1 MIMKKAMTGEID
13 LFGPAK
19 AVAKELMSIPSFDTP
34 STELF
39 AEEKKVL
46 KNLKKS
52 ILMVAGTAAQKLG
65 DKLALEQEV
74 MMNISDMIIE
84 VYMLE
89 SALLKTEK
97 LIAKNGREKHEEK
110 VSMCINFLHHSV
122 EEIRKNGKEALF
134 AIAEGDEQKMLLM
147 GLKRFTKVQPTNLKE
162 HRRLIAKKLIE
173 ENKYCFD

>member
-1 MIMKKAMTGEID
+1 MTAEID

-19 AVAKELMSIPSFDTP
+19 AVAKELMSIPSFDAP

-74 MMNISDMIIE
+74 MMNISDMIIQT
-84 VYMLE
+84 YMLE
-89 SALLKTEK
+89 STLLKTEK
-97 LIAKNGREKHEEK
+97 LITKDGRAAHEDK
-110 VSMCINFLHHSV
+110 ISIGISFMHTAV
-122 EEIRKNGKEALF
+122 EEVRKNGKEALY
-134 AIAEGDEQKMLLM
+134 AILEGDEQKMLLM

-162 HRRLIAKKLIE
+162 HRRAIAKKLIE
-173 ENKYCFD
+173 ANTYCFD